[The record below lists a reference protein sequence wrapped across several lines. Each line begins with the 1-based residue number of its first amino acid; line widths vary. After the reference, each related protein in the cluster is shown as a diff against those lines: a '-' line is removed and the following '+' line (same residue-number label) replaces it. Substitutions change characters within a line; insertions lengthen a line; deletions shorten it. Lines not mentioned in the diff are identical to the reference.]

1 MSSISELKI
10 EEDSLGHT
18 TDTEAEA
25 DSRALCKGK
34 NDKGNRPQ
42 SPSVP
47 QNGRRAQEKTDGQNR
62 VIQLSTTDQACPS
75 ARLDHNRRVTIMKS
89 ETDEENNTPKRAIGS
104 ATPIQIGM
112 VIGFMAAFGGIVWGA
127 ATMNAKLDVVLAN
140 MRNVEDNNKG
150 LRSELNGLLIW
161 KAEIDRSGSKAVDD
175 LKKEFELFKS
185 EFQIHVAA
193 TATKR

>member
-1 MSSISELKI
+1 
-10 EEDSLGHT
+10 
-18 TDTEAEA
+18 
-25 DSRALCKGK
+25 
-34 NDKGNRPQ
+34 
-42 SPSVP
+42 
-47 QNGRRAQEKTDGQNR
+47 
-62 VIQLSTTDQACPS
+62 
-75 ARLDHNRRVTIMKS
+75 MKS